1 MSWLTFP
8 LVAFAPGLFWLWFY
22 ARLNRYHP
30 APRRLIAWSFA
41 LGTVST
47 IPVGII
53 YAIVGLEAWYYPG
66 APLTLTAVVMFG
78 IVGPVEETCKFLAVR
93 WFAYRSRWFDEP
105 MDGLVFAAAASLG
118 FASLENL
125 GYVLIYGP
133 WVMIFRAPLS
143 TVGHLI
149 FGSLWGHALGLR
161 HEGASI
167 GYVWRGLILAALLHG
182 LYNVSI
188 DVPPY
193 FLWAPLIILV
203 GGILA
208 YREFKRT
215 ESASPFRYRRNVP
228 LVICVACSTPTRVSN
243 SFCHECGFR
252 VIVDSVATIV
262 CGHCRRV
269 GPRATYCG
277 GCGDRLLY

>member
-1 MSWLTFP
+1 MSWLAFP
-8 LVAFAPGLFWLWFY
+8 LISFAPGLFWLWLY
-22 ARLNRYHP
+22 ARLDRYHP
-30 APRRLIAWSFA
+30 APRRLIAWSFV
-41 LGTVST
+41 LGMIST

-53 YAIVGLEAWYYPG
+53 YAVIGLEEWYEPG

-93 WFAYRSRWFDEP
+93 WFAYRSQWFDEP
-105 MDGLVFAAAASLG
+105 IDGLVFAAAASLG

-125 GYVLIYGP
+125 FYVLLYGP

-149 FGSLWGHALGLR
+149 FGSLWGHALGVR
-161 HEGASI
+161 HEGGSI

-182 LYNVSI
+182 LYNVST

-193 FLWAPLIILV
+193 FLWAPLIILI

-208 YREFKRT
+208 YRQFKQT
-215 ESASPFRYRRNVP
+215 ESDSPFRYRRNVP
-228 LVICVACSTPTRVSN
+228 LIVCQSCNEQTRVAN
-243 SFCHECGFR
+243 RFCHVCGA
-252 VIVDSVATIV
+252 SVAVSPMTIMV
-262 CGHCRRV
+262 CGNCRRSAA
-269 GPRATYCG
+269 PSTYCG